1 MQMRTAGLLGFLLF
15 ECCLVFSW
23 AADHKPPVFVF
34 GGRQV
39 YVGMSQREAV
49 VALSYCCVLSPPV
62 DAEKG
67 PPSRYQ
73 PGGMA
78 GGHFI
83 LSQKES
89 PQDIFGAI
97 FFSGGKVVRV
107 TRPLAKEV
115 DTSNEDVVGFARAIK
130 RSLPAD
136 SDTETTTVVVS
147 VRHEHGSNAESEVVS
162 FSFPGGRGIEL
173 RIGTL
178 DKPDNMGKR
187 DFVTLDEILE

>member
-1 MQMRTAGLLGFLLF
+1 M
-15 ECCLVFSW
+15 
-23 AADHKPPVFVF
+23 
-34 GGRQV
+34 
-39 YVGMSQREAV
+39 
-49 VALSYCCVLSPPV
+49 LSPPV
-62 DAEKG
+62 VAEKRPAAQG
-67 PPSRYQ
+67 V
-73 PGGMA
+73 ML
-78 GGHFI
+78 GHMIFP
-83 LSQKES
+83 KEEP

-115 DTSNEDVVGFARAIK
+115 DTSNNDVVGFARAIK